1 MGSLGLS
8 RAPAGLRP
16 FALPEFPRAERL
28 GRVIGGKVPVKARP
42 DIDSPDVGVL
52 FDDDVVPW
60 LREVVGSRPL
70 WYSQTFVETPQGYI
84 YAPNLQPVR
93 NQPNEPLTS
102 LPSPEGFW
110 AEVTVPYVDLTLH
123 NPPHRSPWLNHTAAP
138 RLYYSQIM
146 WIDDIRTT
154 EDGQVLYRVNER
166 YGTFGDIFWAAGE
179 AFRPLTEEDVAPI
192 HPDVEDKR
200 VVVDLTHQSLS
211 CYEGTTEVYYC
222 RVSTGGKY
230 DAEGNPTDK
239 WSTPPGSHSIWRKLV
254 SVHMT
259 GGTTGGGY
267 DLPGIGWTVL
277 FSGNGVAVHSTF
289 WHNSFGIPKSHGCV
303 NARPEDAQ
311 WIFRWT
317 LPSAPYDP
325 GDITIS
331 GSGSTKVVVIE
342 S

>member
-1 MGSLGLS
+1 MKTLSRREFLKVAALGVGSLGLS

-179 AFRPLTEEDVAPI
+179 AFRPL
-192 HPDVEDKR
+192 
-200 VVVDLTHQSLS
+200 
-211 CYEGTTEVYYC
+211 
-222 RVSTGGKY
+222 
-230 DAEGNPTDK
+230 
-239 WSTPPGSHSIWRKLV
+239 
-254 SVHMT
+254 
-259 GGTTGGGY
+259 
-267 DLPGIGWTVL
+267 
-277 FSGNGVAVHSTF
+277 
-289 WHNSFGIPKSHGCV
+289 
-303 NARPEDAQ
+303 
-311 WIFRWT
+311 
-317 LPSAPYDP
+317 
-325 GDITIS
+325 
-331 GSGSTKVVVIE
+331 
-342 S
+342 